1 MTIKQLTY
9 LIEIQKTSS
18 FTGAAKNLYVSQ
30 GVISQSI
37 KDLER
42 ELGFKIFNRTSKKLE
57 ITKQGYLVLCEA
69 KKILNTVKNIKT
81 IKRINTINSLKI
93 KTFDFSPILDAFN
106 AFAKK
111 YESTKN
117 THLSLKISE
126 YNEIIS
132 GVLEEECDLG
142 ILIFPYDSKYGKGK
156 YLDDDLFEII
166 PLSIQQIY
174 VKLRQNHPALEKAN
188 PLNELKNYKLVH
200 FRNESYYPN
209 TVNEKLFIDS
219 NNSIYIN
226 DKEARY
232 KLVSSTNAY
241 MMGMTQSA
249 YYKEKYNLHEIEI
262 DKHMVEIICFHRKNK
277 ALSNYTSEF
286 IDLLSHKIASFLKT

>member
-18 FTGAAKNLYVSQ
+18 FTKSAKNLFVSQ

-37 KDLER
+37 KDLEK
-42 ELGFKIFNRTSKKLE
+42 ELGFKVFNRTSKKLE

-69 KKILNTVKNIKT
+69 KKILSTVNNIKT
-81 IKRINTINSLKI
+81 IKKINTINSLKI
-93 KTFDFSPILDAFN
+93 KTFDFSTVLDAFN
-106 AFAKK
+106 IFSKK

-142 ILIFPYDSKYGKGK
+142 ILIFPHNSKYGKNK
-156 YLDDDLFEII
+156 YLDNELFDII

-174 VKLRQNHPALEKAN
+174 IKLRQNHPALEKSN
-188 PLNELKNYKLVH
+188 PLNELKKYKLVH

-209 TVNEKLFIDS
+209 TANEKLFVDS

-226 DKEARY
+226 DKETRY
-232 KLVSSTNAY
+232 KIVSSTNAY
-241 MMGMTQSA
+241 MIGMTQSA
-249 YYKEKYNLHEIEI
+249 YYKEKYNLYEFKL
-262 DKHMVEIICFHRKNK
+262 DNNMVEIVCFYRKNK
-277 ALSNYTSEF
+277 VISNYTKEF
-286 IDLLSHKIASFLKT
+286 VDLLIHKII